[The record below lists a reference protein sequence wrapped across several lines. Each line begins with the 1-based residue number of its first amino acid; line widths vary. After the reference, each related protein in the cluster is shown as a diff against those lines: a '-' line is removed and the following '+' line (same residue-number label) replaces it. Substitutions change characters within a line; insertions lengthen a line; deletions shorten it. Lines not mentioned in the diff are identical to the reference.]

1 MKRRRISSL
10 FAQPARPEASHLYV
24 IDLARGLAAFA
35 ILFYHYQAFYYV
47 NVSARMSPADAPSQP
62 FYAWLY
68 PLYED
73 GHYAVQ
79 FFWLISGFV
88 FAAVYVSRRVT
99 TRSFVVNR
107 LARLYPLHLL
117 TLCIVAVLQAISFR
131 MTGAFQIY
139 PCNDA
144 YHFVLQLFFAS
155 FWGLQKG
162 PSFNHPIW
170 SVSLEVLVYGL
181 FWVTLPF
188 LFRRGL
194 LGPVALAALG
204 WLMAFQFPGHMP
216 LLRQCVFYFFAGTV
230 AYLIFNHW
238 RGRPAILFAIAAV
251 LMTATAAIPIPSIPF
266 YDSVTIPLLCLSV
279 IFACC
284 WLEALSV
291 GDHIHRARWVGD
303 STYGIYLWH
312 IPIQIVALVAL
323 EKFDPARSVIR
334 QPWWL
339 FGFLVIVVTVARVS
353 FLYFERPMRTWLRRY
368 AGPRKS
374 PEAEPGSSSSPEQAE
389 LGSGHS
395 TNGLPG

>member
-1 MKRRRISSL
+1 MERRRISSL

-68 PLYED
+68 PLYEH

-79 FFWLISGFV
+79 FFWLLSGFV

-117 TLCIVAVLQAISFR
+117 TLCVVAVLQAISLR
-131 MTGAFQIY
+131 ATGAFQIY
-139 PCNDA
+139 PFNDA

-194 LGPVALAALG
+194 VGPVVLVALG
-204 WLMAFQFPGHMP
+204 WLLAFQFPGHMP

-238 RGRPAILFAIAAV
+238 RRRPALLLAIAAALGV
-251 LMTATAAIPIPSIPF
+251 STAVIPVSSTLVF
-266 YDSVTIPLLCLSV
+266 DSVTIPLFCLS
-279 IFACC
+279 ILFACC
-284 WLEALSV
+284 GLEALSV
-291 GDHIHRARWVGD
+291 GDHIHRARWIGD
-303 STYGIYLWH
+303 STYGTYLWH
-312 IPIQIVALVAL
+312 IPIQIVALIAF
-323 EKFDPARSVIR
+323 ETFDPARSVIR

-339 FGFLVIVVTVARVS
+339 FAFLATVVAVARLS

-368 AGPRKS
+368 AEPRKPS
-374 PEAEPGSSSSPEQAE
+374 AAPTDSSSVLPHREPG
-389 LGSGHS
+389 
-395 TNGLPG
+395 NG